1 MHHFAFWKTNLP
13 FLSVCVG
20 TVVLPKVPWRRED
33 LCQFVIRHKLPNFMK
48 YQITNWPS
56 VRFPAWKWDCN
67 IWASIRITERAR
79 QTQLPTA
86 ELARL
91 CHFTPCYSSD
101 TRQGQKTSQTFP
113 IYSWSIYIFTGL
125 DLFCACNQ
133 FKKCS
138 RFLVLNMWIDTL
150 LTSAGKRLPVYL
162 HWGQNSRSGDR
173 TSAPRQDLRSN
184 FEGHLALTNYLSQEM
199 NLFFIL
205 WIFRPIIKQCYNEC
219 YCLYVDLQL
228 LSRHQRVSE
237 LWGSAVYYV
246 INREQD
252 WTSTDLL
259 SNDCGLHVPET
270 RCTAIYR
277 LKAGTQ

>member
-101 TRQGQKTSQTFP
+101 TRQGQRTSQTFP

-125 DLFCACNQ
+125 DLFVHATNLKSVSD
-133 FKKCS
+133 F
-138 RFLVLNMWIDTL
+138 
-150 LTSAGKRLPVYL
+150 L
-162 HWGQNSRSGDR
+162 HWTCELTLYWLLQGNVCI
-173 TSAPRQDLRSN
+173 SALRSEFMVRRQN
-184 FEGHLALTNYLSQEM
+184 ISTATGFE
-199 NLFFIL
+199 
-205 WIFRPIIKQCYNEC
+205 
-219 YCLYVDLQL
+219 V
-228 LSRHQRVSE
+228 
-237 LWGSAVYYV
+237 
-246 INREQD
+246 
-252 WTSTDLL
+252 
-259 SNDCGLHVPET
+259 
-270 RCTAIYR
+270 
-277 LKAGTQ
+277 